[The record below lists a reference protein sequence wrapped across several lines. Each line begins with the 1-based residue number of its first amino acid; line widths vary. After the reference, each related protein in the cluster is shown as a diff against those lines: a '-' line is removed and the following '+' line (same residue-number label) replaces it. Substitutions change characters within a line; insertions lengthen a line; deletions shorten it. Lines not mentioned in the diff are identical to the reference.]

1 MITDEKKKRI
11 ESLSTEEMLYEINLG
26 HRSHFQRE
34 KFAYLQTC
42 YQLRLAEEEKQLA
55 SKQSMANSNTSDKT
69 NNLHNTSIILPGKSI
84 KKVDKWHETFLG
96 KIAVGVII
104 FILSC
109 CVVWVV
115 NHYLN
120 LNLTKP

>member
-11 ESLSTEEMLYEINLG
+11 ESLSTDEMLYEINLG

-42 YQLRLAEEEKQLA
+42 YQLRLAKEEKQLA
-55 SKQSMANSNTSDKT
+55 SKQSMANPKTSEKP
-69 NNLHNTSIILPGKSI
+69 NNPHNTSIVIPGKSI
-84 KKVDKWHETFLG
+84 ENGDKWHETVLG
-96 KIAVGVII
+96 KIAIGVII
-104 FILSC
+104 FIISW
-109 CVVWVV
+109 CVVWVI

>member
-84 KKVDKWHETFLG
+84 EKVDKWHETFLG

-120 LNLTKP
+120 LNLKKP

>member
-1 MITDEKKKRI
+1 MITDENKKRI

-26 HRSHFQRE
+26 RRSRFQRD

-42 YQLRLAEEEKQLA
+42 YQLRLEEEKQLA
-55 SKQSMANSNTSDKT
+55 SKQSMANPKTSKKP
-69 NNLHNTSIILPGKSI
+69 NNPHNTSIVISGKSI
-84 KKVDKWHETFLG
+84 EKGDKWHETVLG
-96 KIAVGVII
+96 KIAIGVII
-104 FILSC
+104 FIISW
-109 CVVWVV
+109 CVVWVI